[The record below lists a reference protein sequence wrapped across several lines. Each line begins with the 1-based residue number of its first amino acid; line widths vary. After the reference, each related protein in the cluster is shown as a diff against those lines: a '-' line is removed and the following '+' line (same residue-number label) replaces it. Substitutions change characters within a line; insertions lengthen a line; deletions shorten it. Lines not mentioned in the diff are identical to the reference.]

1 MPRQALALSFIVC
14 LPLAPQPVFADGG
27 TLQISRR
34 YDDHQIS
41 VFTSPS
47 ALREGPIDISVLVQE
62 SSSGKVCDDTTID
75 VELTALD
82 QPEVALKQ
90 TATADA
96 ATNKF
101 FKSALFEVPH
111 TALWHARIFLNAAAM
126 SREPACEFELSIA
139 PPLPAWIDIAPWLGW
154 PFAIIALFCGH
165 QWLASKTV
173 RLQRA
178 PAAQSAAKQLQIK
191 SLHVS

>member
-1 MPRQALALSFIVC
+1 MPRQALALSFIIC
-14 LPLAPQPVFADGG
+14 LSLAPQPVFADGG

-62 SSSGKVCDDTTID
+62 FSSGKVCDDATID
-75 VELTALD
+75 VELTALNH
-82 QPEVALKQ
+82 PEVALKQ
-90 TATADA
+90 TATAGA

-101 FKSALFEVPH
+101 FKSAFFNVPQ
-111 TALWHARIFLNAAAM
+111 ARDWHARIFLNVV
-126 SREPACEFELSIA
+126 PACELELSIA

-154 PFAIIALFCGH
+154 PFAAIALFCGH
-165 QWLASKTV
+165 QWLASKNGGY
-173 RLQRA
+173 QRGL
-178 PAAQSAAKQLQIK
+178 AAQSSAKQLQIK
-191 SLHVS
+191 SPHVS